1 MKLLAERNKRER
13 EKAILQSV
21 VNELVDP
28 GEFEAK
34 IVKKE
39 YRDGKLVFTFDIV
52 LPDDWY
58 QFIAFGSYSCSFVMG
73 YEHEKL
79 KKIAKNELAMPLRK
93 TESESNLK
101 TIIGNIEDWVRTAN
115 RTYSQTQKRNVLAEQ
130 QRKEAVR
137 KAEIERI
144 EKEDAFASMISNL
157 L

>member
-1 MKLLAERNKRER
+1 
-13 EKAILQSV
+13 
-21 VNELVDP
+21 
-28 GEFEAK
+28 
-34 IVKKE
+34 
-39 YRDGKLVFTFDIV
+39 
-52 LPDDWY
+52 
-58 QFIAFGSYSCSFVMG
+58 MG

-137 KAEIERI
+137 KEEIERI